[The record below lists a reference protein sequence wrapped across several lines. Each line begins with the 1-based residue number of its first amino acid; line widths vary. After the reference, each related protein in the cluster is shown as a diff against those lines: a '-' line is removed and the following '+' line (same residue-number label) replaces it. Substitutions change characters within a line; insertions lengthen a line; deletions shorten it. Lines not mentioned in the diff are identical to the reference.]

1 LDIDFEPI
9 ERITVSEEII
19 KQLISLINTGK
30 LKPGSKLPSER
41 ELMEKFHV
49 SRSSIREALHSLT
62 MIGLLETYPGAGT
75 FVSKHLTGIIA
86 GQLEWSVLLGNREL
100 LELTEVR
107 EPLEIQ
113 AAGLAAE
120 RTTSESVQ
128 KLRLAIDNYLSEQT
142 GNTNLL
148 DAEMAVHITVAEIS
162 GNRTLL
168 RIIQTLQT
176 MLKEYRID
184 HRIGFYTSPGSN
196 QDYLDILKAVELGD
210 AEAARSSMA
219 RHLQKS
225 KRKALVEQINIHSE
239 HNEPEEKNQKGTSD
253 F

>member
-1 LDIDFEPI
+1 MDIDFEPI

-75 FVSKHLTGIIA
+75 FVSKQLTGIIA

-100 LELTEVR
+100 LELMEVR

-120 RTTSESVQ
+120 RGTSETVQ
-128 KLRLAIDNYLSEQT
+128 KLRGVIDNFFSEQT

-148 DAEMAVHITVAEIS
+148 DAEMAVHIMVAEIS
-162 GNRTLL
+162 GNQTLL
-168 RIIQTLQT
+168 RIVQTLQA
-176 MLKEYRID
+176 MLKEYRTN
-184 HRIGFYTSPGSN
+184 HRIGFYTSPTSN
-196 QDYLDILKAVELGD
+196 QDYLDILKAVEMND
-210 AEAARSSMA
+210 VEAARSSMT

-225 KRKALVEQINIHSE
+225 KRKALLEQINVLSDHKE
-239 HNEPEEKNQKGTSD
+239 LEEKNHEGK
-253 F
+253 